1 MASDGAGLL
10 ALLVECPCTVCLTH
24 TVRACLLA
32 ENQRDSASE
41 PDEEDLGDPWLKLF
55 DSTRRMYYWQNFT
68 TNELTYDEPEDP
80 LAHEKGLIGHRVKVY
95 WVVQVTMRSTR
106 T

>member
-1 MASDGAGLL
+1 MSLHRLSHAHCA
-10 ALLVECPCTVCLTH
+10 
-24 TVRACLLA
+24 RLLA

-106 T
+106 TLSLV